1 MEEVFPVLAGIIV
14 GLVTERIPST
24 TLRAVLI
31 VVLGIA
37 FGIAASWL
45 AGELAISWIYVLID
59 TAQVIVAAVATVVLI
74 RMWRRRLARRAT

>member
-1 MEEVFPVLAGIIV
+1 MEEVFPVLGGIIV
-14 GLVTERIPST
+14 GLVAERMRST
-24 TLRAVLI
+24 TLRAVMI

-45 AGELAISWIYVLID
+45 AGELAISWIYILID